1 MGVAFF
7 VFFAADVVDI
17 IEEAL
22 VESLGSVVE
31 VLVTDILGKLLNLPL
46 FSAEI
51 FILLHLDDVLLLL
64 DLQLLL
70 NLVFKVD

>member
-46 FSAEI
+46 FGAEI